1 MYNFYGSKGKS
12 AEKIGEKFSYD
23 KANSMPNV
31 NKQVLKPELEDSIPC
46 QSKEYLFN
54 IIKTQNKTQEKMIK
68 LISRIISNNHNID

>member
-31 NKQVLKPELEDSIPC
+31 DKPLLETKLEDPIPC